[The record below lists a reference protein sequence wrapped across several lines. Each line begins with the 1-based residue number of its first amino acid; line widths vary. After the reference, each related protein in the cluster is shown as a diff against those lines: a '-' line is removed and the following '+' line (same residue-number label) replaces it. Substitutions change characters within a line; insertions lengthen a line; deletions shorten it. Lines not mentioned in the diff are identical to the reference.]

1 MKRMIAVGLL
11 TSMLIAGFS
20 VCGGRQ
26 EPEPASAHE
35 TEAGA
40 VDEKFFTRDTAI
52 AEVIDDPVFD
62 TYGRLIFPVDSSY
75 MSGNTLGELRLAWY
89 SGIDADKTVEIVNY
103 MKEHAG
109 MGETIFYDIYTE
121 EEQAADPDK
130 RDTGLFFFKGN
141 PGEKFAICSAGGG
154 FDILSHIMETY
165 FSEPDGD
172 NVSDDIAE
180 ALMRGVIR
188 DLRAAIR
195 NPRDYTAR
203 SNLMWESTM
212 AENRIIKLGKRMDFE
227 GHQIEHQ
234 LGAYTNCNHGAGL
247 AVLQPVYYR
256 HIYHDGLEKFK
267 KFAVNVWGISPEGKT
282 EEELA
287 CAGVEALE
295 NFVKELGLPTTLREI
310 GVTDEEMLKRIAD
323 SCNLNPGGYRKMT
336 PEEIFKI
343 FQECL

>member
-40 VDEKFFTRDTAI
+40 VEEKFFTRDTAI

-75 MSGNTLGELRLAWY
+75 MSGNTLGELRLTWY

-154 FDILSHIMETY
+154 FAYVGAMHDSFPHALELAKKGYNAFALIYRPGARTACEDLARAINFIFANAEELEVDTKCYSLWGGSAGGRMAAYLGSYGPAAFGGEELPKPGAVIMQYTGHSEYSADDPPTYACVGEKDEIVSWKIMKNRLARMEELGIETEFHKYPGLSHGFGLGTGTVAEGWIEEAIM
-165 FSEPDGD
+165 FWQ
-172 NVSDDIAE
+172 
-180 ALMRGVIR
+180 R
-188 DLRAAIR
+188 
-195 NPRDYTAR
+195 
-203 SNLMWESTM
+203 
-212 AENRIIKLGKRMDFE
+212 
-227 GHQIEHQ
+227 QI
-234 LGAYTNCNHGAGL
+234 
-247 AVLQPVYYR
+247 
-256 HIYHDGLEKFK
+256 
-267 KFAVNVWGISPEGKT
+267 
-282 EEELA
+282 
-287 CAGVEALE
+287 
-295 NFVKELGLPTTLREI
+295 
-310 GVTDEEMLKRIAD
+310 
-323 SCNLNPGGYRKMT
+323 
-336 PEEIFKI
+336 
-343 FQECL
+343 